1 MTPFRNED
9 IDQLASSYGKDATP
23 DVEAALSAVK
33 RRLMAEDAPAA
44 VRQMPSRRS
53 WLGVAAAVLLLVFAG
68 YFGMFWNT
76 DVLLVNTDTAPLEVQ
91 LPDGTEVVLQG
102 GASLSY
108 ANDFN
113 ERERRVALEGQAFFI
128 VHKDASRPFVVGNT
142 ETELRVTGTEF
153 NLRVEGGELEV
164 EVSEGS
170 VELLNEDQVLAV
182 KAKQRGVAKSGRP
195 SLLIPAPHLNRHAWR
210 TGKLYFQD
218 AELAVV
224 LEALRTNFGMITS
237 VEGRCSYVVSGTYST
252 KDPVAILRNVAR
264 LGGGE
269 IAAVPDQVNTFQLV
283 GVCN

>member
-1 MTPFRNED
+1 MTPFRNQD
-9 IDQLASSYGKDATP
+9 IDQLASSYGEDVNP

-33 RRLMAEDAPAA
+33 RRLMANDKPAA
-44 VRQMPSRRS
+44 IRRMPSRRS
-53 WLGVAAAVLLLVFAG
+53 WLGAAAAVLLLLVAG

-76 DVLLVNTDTAPLEVQ
+76 DELLVNSGTDPLEVQ
-91 LPDGTEVVLQG
+91 LPDGTEVTLQG
-102 GASLSY
+102 GSSLSY

-113 ERERRVALEGQAFFI
+113 DKERRVSLDGQAFFI
-128 VHKDASRPFVVGNT
+128 VHKDASRPFLVGNT

-170 VELLNEDQVLAV
+170 VELRKEDQVLAV
-182 KAKQRGVAKSGRP
+182 KAKQRGVAKSGKP
-195 SLLIPAPHLNRHAWR
+195 SFLIPAPHLNRHAWR

-224 LEALRTNFGMITS
+224 LEALRTNFGIVTS
-237 VEGRCSYVVSGTYST
+237 VEGRCSYVVSGTYSAE
-252 KDPVAILRNVAR
+252 DPLAILRNVAR

-269 IAAVPDQVNTFQLV
+269 IASVPDKVNTFQLV
-283 GVCN
+283 GACN